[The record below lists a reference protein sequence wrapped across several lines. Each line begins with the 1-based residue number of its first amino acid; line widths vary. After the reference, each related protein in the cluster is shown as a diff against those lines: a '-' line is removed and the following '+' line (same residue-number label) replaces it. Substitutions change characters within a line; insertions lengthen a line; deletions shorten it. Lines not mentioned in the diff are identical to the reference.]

1 MKSLVAKTIVLST
14 LGPCSHVLM
23 AESNPT
29 AEVVSLYVDTYYSYN
44 FNKPSPTSSPK
55 SDPDADASHI
65 PYRGAPIGGTR
76 YRNFDVYHNQFS
88 LALAELSYKRTM
100 GETSLKVDFDFG
112 DITEMTHNTGH
123 GTDEV
128 SKNIGQAV
136 ISYSPKSINFL
147 TLNLGKMP
155 THLGYEVTK
164 AKDNWQYS
172 RSFLFA
178 YAIPYWHQGINAT
191 FTIVP
196 DLLTAGFYVYNGW
209 NSMYDNNRGKT
220 IGAQVVLTP
229 SQYVSFIYN
238 GIGGPEQEGKE
249 KPIKQV
255 HEIIVTL
262 SLSDSM
268 SLAADFVVGSEQQAI
283 DTNGDGTNDTEKWSA
298 FQWGLKYSPTPEF
311 YLSPRLESYWDPQG
325 YTTGT
330 SQTLSEATLTG
341 GWKLN
346 PQLET
351 RLEMRQDHSTSAVF
365 TKNHATVK
373 NQPTITASSLVT
385 F

>member
-1 MKSLVAKTIVLST
+1 MKSLVIKTMTIST
-14 LGPCSHVLM
+14 LGLCSHALK
-23 AESNPT
+23 AESTPSP
-29 AEVVSLYVDTYYSYN
+29 EVISLYVDTYYSYN
-44 FNKPSPTSSPK
+44 FNIPSPPPSPN
-55 SDPDADASHI
+55 SDPDAGSSYI
-65 PYRGAPIGGTR
+65 PYRGAPSGGTH

-100 GETSLKVDFDFG
+100 GETCLKVDFDFG

-136 ISYSPKSINFL
+136 ISYSPQSIRFL

-196 DLLTAGFYVYNGW
+196 DILTAGFYVYNGW

-220 IGAQVVLTP
+220 LGAQVVLTP

-255 HEIIVTL
+255 HDVIATL
-262 SLSDSM
+262 SLSNAM
-268 SLAADFVVGSEQQAI
+268 AIVADFVIGSEQKAI
-283 DTNGDGTNDTEKWSA
+283 DTDGDGANDTAEWSA
-298 FQWGLKYSPTPEF
+298 LQWGLKYSLTPDF
-311 YLSPRLESYWDPQG
+311 YFSSRLESYWDPQG

-351 RLEMRQDHSTSAVF
+351 RLEVRRDHSTAAVF
-365 TKNHATVK
+365 TKDHEAVK